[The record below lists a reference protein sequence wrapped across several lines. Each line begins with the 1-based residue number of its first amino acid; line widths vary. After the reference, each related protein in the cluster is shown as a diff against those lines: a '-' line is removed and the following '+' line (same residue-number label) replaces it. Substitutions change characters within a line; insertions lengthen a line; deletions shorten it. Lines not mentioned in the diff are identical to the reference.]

1 MRTKSG
7 KNKFKGGHF
16 MITNFKY
23 HITPF
28 GCIINEYNG
37 TDKIVMIPEK
47 IAGCE
52 VREIGA
58 SAFAA
63 NKLIEKVVLPD
74 GVEFIGSYAFAGC
87 ENLKTLILPE
97 TLCEISYSVFLDC
110 KSLNKIRFNGSK
122 ESWEK
127 VVNRSSFNNAKLTI
141 SESSKLSNFL
151 DNCKDADEIRK
162 E

>member
-1 MRTKSG
+1 
-7 KNKFKGGHF
+7 
-16 MITNFKY
+16 MIKDFKY

-28 GCIINEYNG
+28 GCVISEYNG
-37 TDKIVMIPEK
+37 TDKTVMVPEK

-52 VREIGA
+52 VSEIGM
-58 SAFAA
+58 SAFAG

-74 GVEFIGSYAFAGC
+74 GVDFIRSYAFARC

-97 TLCEISYSVFLDC
+97 TLRKISYDVFLDC
-110 KSLNKIRFNGSK
+110 KSLKRIQFNGSK

-127 VVNRSSFNNAKLTI
+127 VVNCSSFNNAKLTI
-141 SESSKLSNFL
+141 GGPSKLSKFL
-151 DNCKDADEIRK
+151 DNYKDAEEIRK